1 MEAEKVLKKQIELL
15 KIEREQDYKL
25 YQEKMMLSSIEE
37 RVKQGVTW
45 YPVHLV
51 KDFISTGERI
61 TLEIE
66 KNKDHKQRHSFQVG
80 SIVGVFSGIDE
91 GVEPVTGVVGY
102 LKDNTMRIV
111 LNKSFVPDWVYEDRI
126 GVNVL
131 FDDATYKEMT
141 RTLKS
146 VIAAKNNRL
155 AQLRDI
161 FYGQRPARFESGY
174 HYSLPAL
181 NEKQNDAFAKIVDSK
196 DVALVHGPPG
206 TGKTTTLTKC
216 ITDTVRQEKQVLVCA
231 PSNAAVD
238 LLVEKLANEGLDV
251 LRLGHPARLTP
262 EVIENSLDVKISK
275 HRDFNRLRELRKKAE
290 EYRKLAKKYKRNYGK
305 KEKNQRDRL
314 FNESRALKSESH
326 HLENYIAESLIDHAQ
341 VIATTLTGANH
352 MMIRDRAFKTV
363 FIDEASQALEAAC
376 WIPLNRVERVVM
388 SGDHYQLPPTIKSIE
403 AAKEG
408 LEETLFARA
417 ISNQSES
424 SVMLETQYRMEA
436 PIMGFS
442 SQYFYK
448 GKLKQAESIIHRP
461 QLFEEPLQFID
472 TAGAGFNEELKE
484 ETLSTFNRDEALFL
498 GRFLKQEN
506 LKEGMSIG
514 IIAPY
519 KAQVEVIRGIVNRSE
534 ALAPYRENIS
544 INTVDAFQGQ
554 ERDVMYISL
563 VRSND
568 KGEIGFLKE
577 YRRMNVAMTRARYRL
592 VMIGDSAT
600 LGGDPFY
607 NKMLDYVQQYGKY
620 SSVFE
625 YVYLD

>member
-1 MEAEKVLKKQIELL
+1 MEVEKVLKKQIELL

-37 RVKQGVTW
+37 REAQGVTW

-66 KNKDHKQRHSFQVG
+66 KTKNHKQRHSFQVG

-102 LKDNTMRIV
+102 LKDSTMRIV
-111 LNKSFVPDWVYEDRI
+111 LNKSFVPDWLYEDRI

-155 AQLRDI
+155 AQLRDV
-161 FYGQRPARFESGY
+161 FYGNSPARFESGY

-181 NEKQNDAFAKIVDSK
+181 NEKQNDAFAKIIDSK

-216 ITDTVRQEKQVLVCA
+216 IADTVRQEKQVLVCA

-275 HRDFNRLRELRKKAE
+275 HEEFNRLRELRKKAE

-326 HLENYIAESLIDHAQ
+326 HLENYIAESLVDRAQ
-341 VIATTLTGANH
+341 VIATTLTGSNH
-352 MMIRDRAFKTV
+352 MMIRDRVFKTV

-417 ISNQSES
+417 IENQPES

-436 PIMGFS
+436 AIMGFS
-442 SQYFYK
+442 SEYFYN

-461 QLFEEPLQFID
+461 PLFDQPLQFID

-506 LKEGMSIG
+506 LRKGMSIG

-607 NKMLDYVQQYGKY
+607 NQMLDYVQHHGQY

-625 YVYLD
+625 YTYLD